1 MPYLRF
7 SRDIRGYE
15 HTYVLHG
22 LGSGSRPRLLY
33 WFRTP
38 PNVTVGRLPL
48 DEEAIRLI
56 EACNPDLTFDWTKM
70 TATPRPRQQ
79 PAAEAKQEEASS
91 GRGRRSRRAGA
102 PPSPPVGPPD
112 GAEPVDAG
120 PLDAGPVDAGP
131 VDAEPGDPEEP
142 ATEDLAP
149 EAGAAPGMEDRGEAE
164 ALELEADAL
173 EDDHREGG
181 DLQDDPSAPERR
193 HPVAALLGDD
203 ALVRMRARYAELRA
217 RLADSP
223 VDGDA
228 RTSLAARIE
237 DLNPDHWRA
246 GEEVVLGIER
256 FDAEAAAIR
265 AALGRRRHS
274 APFAEP
280 PSK

>member
-22 LGSGSRPRLLY
+22 FRSGSRPQLLY

-38 PNVTVGRLPL
+38 PNITVGRLPL
-48 DEEAIRLI
+48 DEEAIRSI
-56 EACNPDLTFDWTKM
+56 EACNPDVTFDWTKM
-70 TATPRPRQQ
+70 TATPRLRQPQ
-79 PAAEAKQEEASS
+79 PAEGKREQASS
-91 GRGRRSRRAGA
+91 GRGRRSRRTEAA
-102 PPSPPVGPPD
+102 PSPPVGPSD
-112 GAEPVDAG
+112 GAE
-120 PLDAGPVDAGP
+120 PVDAGP
-131 VDAEPGDPEEP
+131 VDAEPAEAEAP
-142 ATEDLAP
+142 ATEALA
-149 EAGAAPGMEDRGEAE
+149 AASGTASGVEERGEAE
-164 ALELEADAL
+164 VRERETNAL
-173 EDDHREGG
+173 EDDDPETGG
-181 DLQDDPSAPERR
+181 LEDDTSDPERR

-237 DLNPDHWRA
+237 DLNPDGWRA

-256 FDAEAAAIR
+256 FDAEGAAIR
-265 AALGRRRHS
+265 AALGRRRHF
-274 APFAEP
+274 APYAEP
-280 PSK
+280 PSN

>member
-22 LGSGSRPRLLY
+22 FRSGSRPQLLY

-38 PNVTVGRLPL
+38 PNITVGRLPL
-48 DEEAIRLI
+48 DEEAIRSI

-70 TATPRPRQQ
+70 TATPRPRQP

-102 PPSPPVGPPD
+102 PPSPPVGPAD
-112 GAEPVDAG
+112 EAE
-120 PLDAGPVDAGP
+120 PVDAGP
-131 VDAEPGDPEEP
+131 VDAEPGDPEAP

-149 EAGAAPGMEDRGEAE
+149 EAGTAPGMEDRGEAE

-173 EDDHREGG
+173 EDDDREGG
-181 DLQDDPSAPERR
+181 GLQDDPSGPEHR

-217 RLADSP
+217 RLADSY

-237 DLNPDHWRA
+237 DLNPDGWRA

-256 FDAEAAAIR
+256 FDAEGAAIR

-274 APFAEP
+274 VPFAEP
-280 PSK
+280 PST